1 MATATE
7 QVIRESWGVIQESL
21 RVDRDKHT
29 VYGAKLV
36 SVGESRNRRRY
47 LGQSLR
53 EAASLYEGAKINDD
67 HPDGGATKARK
78 YGDRMGNVLKGSVEF
93 REGSG
98 LHGDLRMNPKHALYE
113 QFMFDA
119 ENAPQNVALSH
130 NVLALQRLESNSG
143 IWVVEKIT
151 RVISVDVVGDPGS
164 TNGLF
169 ESEDFDAMK
178 TVQKTL
184 RVLLAEAVPTMQPA
198 YEAIMVANGIDLAVP
213 YNVAESAKPV
223 DQLTAALEANGLAA
237 LRESTN
243 AKRFDVVRTVGL
255 LGDDI
260 RAGVAPAAE
269 KYKGAGS
276 AAPAAVAAAAGAAAG
291 GGTSD
296 LAAVL
301 EKLEAIG
308 TKLNKLDQKELAES
322 ILEKHGVAKT
332 STIVNQLIQMSSK
345 EAMELFTLQNLVK
358 PSNGING
365 EYIARESAAG
375 DGKIAADAKS
385 FLSRIKAN

>member
-47 LGQSLR
+47 LGPSLR

-143 IWVVEKIT
+143 IWIVEKIT

-198 YEAIMVANGIDLAVP
+198 YESIMVANGIDLAVP
-213 YNVAESAKPV
+213 FNVAESAKPV
-223 DQLTAALEANGLAA
+223 DQLTAALEGHGLAA

-243 AKRFDVVRTVGL
+243 AKRFDVMRVVGL

-296 LAAVL
+296 LSAVL

-332 STIVNQLIQMSSK
+332 STIVNQLTQMSSK

-358 PSNGING
+358 PTSGING
-365 EYIARESAAG
+365 EYIARESATG
-375 DGKIAADAKS
+375 DGKVAADAKS
-385 FLSRIKAN
+385 FLARVKA